1 MSLTLKV
8 KGLDKLI
15 ADFDNLAKDTQV
27 KTNVALDVFGQRVVK
42 DAVDLVA
49 LNSSDEGKLKN
60 SIKSTVGS
68 LNVTITVN
76 TNYAAYIEFGTRKF
90 AASYVSSL
98 PSDWQ
103 TFAAEFKGK
112 GQGDFYDFL
121 FAILDWVKRK
131 GLANRYDIRSRNVI
145 TRAGRR
151 IPLAKKDDDN
161 LERISWLIAMKIL
174 RNGIRAKP
182 YLYPSIQKNI
192 PVLEKDLENIFN

>member
-1 MSLTLKV
+1 MSLSIKTVGIDELIV
-8 KGLDKLI
+8 YFEKLGTRTRRQVNT
-15 ADFDNLAKDTQV
+15 AFDA
-27 KTNVALDVFGQRVVK
+27 FGQAVVK
-42 DAVDLVA
+42 DAVGLVA

-60 SIKSTVGS
+60 SIKSSVGS
-68 LNVTITVN
+68 LNVTITAN

-131 GLANRYDIRSRNVI
+131 GLANRYDIRTRNI
-145 TRAGRR
+145 KTRAGRR
-151 IPLAKKDDDN
+151 IKLAKKDDDN
-161 LERISWLIAMKIL
+161 LERISDHCASIAKRVIKI
-174 RNGIRAKP
+174 N
-182 YLYPSIQKNI
+182 
-192 PVLEKDLENIFN
+192 E